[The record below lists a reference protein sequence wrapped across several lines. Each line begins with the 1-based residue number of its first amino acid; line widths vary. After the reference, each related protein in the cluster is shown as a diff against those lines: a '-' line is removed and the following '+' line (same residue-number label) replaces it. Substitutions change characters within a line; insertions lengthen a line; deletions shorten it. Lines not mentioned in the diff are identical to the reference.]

1 MEHKVIEKFLPTY
14 KYKQLENVMLGD
26 KFPWYYNKS
35 TDYKDGISM
44 FTHNIFIDGQGVS
57 TIYKDMENILDGL
70 SAHIDFEEIVRI
82 KANLY
87 TNRNKELKM
96 GKHKDFS
103 DMKDYYSCVYQL
115 NGNNGKTVIED
126 GDESHE
132 ISTSVGNQMLIFDGD
147 TNHYGTTQTDEE
159 ARIVINVVV
168 K

>member
-1 MEHKVIEKFLPTY
+1 MEPKVIDKFLPTY
-14 KYKQLENVMLGD
+14 KYKHLENAMLSD
-26 KFPWYYNKS
+26 KFPWFYNES
-35 TDYKDGISM
+35 TDKLDGISM
-44 FTHNIFIDGQGVS
+44 FTHNIFVDGQGVS
-57 TIYKDMENILDGL
+57 TIYPEMEYILDKL
-70 SAHIDFEEIVRI
+70 SEQIDFEQIIRI

-126 GDESHE
+126 NDKNYEF
-132 ISTSVGNQMLIFDGD
+132 STSVGNQMVIFDGD
-147 TNHYGTTQTDEE
+147 TDHYGTTQTDSE
-159 ARIVINVVV
+159 ARIVINLVV